1 MQAKLVPYPQAS
13 AAPDTSICYGD
24 EIRLRGA
31 GGAFYS
37 WSPGPSLDDSVSHDP
52 LAHPLA
58 STRYTL
64 TVRDTLGCPKPDSQS
79 VFVNVVPPIVPF
91 AGNDTIITIGQ
102 TFQLHASGANTYA
115 WTPPFG
121 LSDPSIADPIVQ
133 WNQDI
138 TYQVRVTHEPEGC
151 YAVDTIHVRYIKGPA
166 IYVPTAF
173 SPNGDGQND
182 VFRPIPVGITQ
193 IRYLEVFN
201 RWGQRVYQTTQY
213 MQGWDGFFN
222 GKPAPVGAY
231 VWMVSGEDY
240 TGKTIVE
247 KGTVTLIR

>member
-1 MQAKLVPYPQAS
+1 VPYPQAT

-24 EIRLRGA
+24 EIRLRGG

-37 WSPGPSLDDSVSHDP
+37 WSPGTSLDDSLTRDP
-52 LAHPLA
+52 VARPLL
-58 STRYTL
+58 STRYTF

-79 VFVNVVPPIVPF
+79 VFVNVIQPIAAF
-91 AGNDTIITIGQ
+91 AGHDTIITIGQ

-121 LSDPSIADPIVQ
+121 LSDPSVADPVVQ

-151 YAVDTIHVRYIKGPA
+151 YALDTIHIRYIKGPA

-193 IRYLEVFN
+193 IRYFEVFN
-201 RWGQRVYQTTQY
+201 RWGQRVFQTTQY
-213 MQGWDGFFN
+213 MQGWDGFFQ
-222 GKPAPVGAY
+222 GKPAPTGAY
-231 VWMVSGEDY
+231 VWMVRGEDY
-240 TGKTIVE
+240 NGKTIVE